1 MSITP
6 QPRGVIELD
15 RTPLFQNTQQL
26 LRRAEAE
33 IRLIDRAQPVNA
45 APEREALI
53 ADWGSGKQRAPR
65 FEYAACPALGSL
77 RGALEGA
84 ALAIGGLGALGAAYA
99 ARALELEA
107 EALAAEHVATPEFA
121 TYSARRYPLEQSP
134 DGDAADAWAERWIN
148 AAEDAPAKQHRSD
161 DRADPESLLCALERA
176 TAGLPVRVEVR
187 ANQAAAA
194 AVGEGF
200 VGVRPGLWH
209 SEEAVLRIVLHEI
222 EGHVRPRVLAHRE
235 ELGLFRVG
243 SAQSNDDEE
252 GRALLLERGAGVL
265 EGGRRRELARR
276 HIAARDVRRGAAFQD
291 VVSGLL
297 GLGQDIASAVEAACR
312 AARGGGLA
320 REYVYLVALS
330 RVTRAFEIEPELE
343 AYLEHGRVSV
353 AAARA
358 CRAGFGFLTG
368 K

>member
-33 IRLIDRAQPVNA
+33 IRLIDRAQPLNA
-45 APEREALI
+45 AAEREALI

-65 FEYAACPALGSL
+65 FEYAARPALGSL

-84 ALAIGGLGALGAAYA
+84 ALAIGGFGALGAAYA

-107 EALAAEHVATPEFA
+107 EALAAEHVATSEFT
-121 TYSARRYPLEQSP
+121 TYCARRYPLEQSP
-134 DGDAADAWAERWIN
+134 DADAADTWAERWLG
-148 AAEDAPAKQHRSD
+148 ATEDTPSRQHRSD
-161 DRADPESLLCALERA
+161 DRSDPQSLFCALERA

-194 AVGEGF
+194 AVGDGF

-209 SEEAVLRIVLHEI
+209 SEGAALRIVLHEI
-222 EGHVRPRVLAHRE
+222 EGHVRPRVLAQRE
-235 ELGLFRVG
+235 ELALFRVG
-243 SAQSNDDEE
+243 SARSNDDEE

-276 HIAARDVRRGAAFQD
+276 HIAAREVRRGAGFQD
-291 VVSGLL
+291 VVSRLL

-330 RVTRAFEIEPELE
+330 RVTHAFEIEPELE

-353 AAARA
+353 DAARA
-358 CRAGFGFLTG
+358 CRAGFGFLAH